1 MASFSVKKQKTD
13 TVHASETAGDAS
25 SDTMPSCRN
34 STTMQP
40 LRMPAEKRELITIQV
55 GVVGQS
61 LHQVT
66 VLKGTEVAQYS

>member
-1 MASFSVKKQKTD
+1 
-13 TVHASETAGDAS
+13 
-25 SDTMPSCRN
+25 
-34 STTMQP
+34 MQP